1 MKKLLIVAAGV
12 SAVGIAGCD
21 VNVTSND
28 AGTQQALNQAQDA
41 ARDFGNE
48 AANMAA
54 DTGNSLSNV
63 AESAGNGLQDLS
75 NRAGNVDID
84 INTNTAAGNR
94 Q

>member
-1 MKKLLIVAAGV
+1 MKKHLMIAAGA
-12 SAVGIAGCD
+12 SAILVAGCD
-21 VNVTSND
+21 VNVSSND

-54 DTGNSLSNV
+54 DAGNSLSNV
-63 AESAGNGLQDLS
+63 AESAGNGMQDLS

>member
-12 SAVGIAGCD
+12 GALGVAGCD

-28 AGTQQALNQAQDA
+28 AATQQAINQAQDTLG
-41 ARDFGNE
+41 DIGNE
-48 AANMAA
+48 AGELAR
-54 DTGNSLSNV
+54 D
-63 AESAGNGLQDLS
+63 AGNGMQDVS
-75 NRAGNVDID
+75 NRLDNVSID